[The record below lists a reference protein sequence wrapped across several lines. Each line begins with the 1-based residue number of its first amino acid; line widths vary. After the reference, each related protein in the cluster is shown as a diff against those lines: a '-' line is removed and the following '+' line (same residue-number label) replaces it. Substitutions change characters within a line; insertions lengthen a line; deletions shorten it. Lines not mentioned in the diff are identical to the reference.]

1 MTTAT
6 KPKAPAPR
14 APRPAAPAAP
24 SGPSATPTRAP
35 STGQREPRKFSV
47 SRGTTTVA
55 HKIVIYGPGGIGKT
69 ELCSL
74 MADVGIEPVFC
85 DIENSSGFLD
95 VARFDPAPETF
106 DDVRDCLHSD
116 LSSFGAVIIDSL
128 SKLEEMARDFVIR
141 TIPHEKGQSIKIR
154 SIEDYGWG
162 KGYTHLY
169 EAMMLI
175 LQDLDV
181 IARQGKHVVCVCHD
195 ATEKVPN
202 PAGEDFLQWQ
212 PRLQSPAKQGKLRE
226 RVKEWCDHLL
236 YIGWDRFVDNAG
248 KASGSGSRTIYP
260 IEMPTHWAKSRTLDE
275 AFEYHR
281 GDAELWRLLFGE

>member
-24 SGPSATPTRAP
+24 SGPSATPARAP
-35 STGQREPRKFSV
+35 SNGQREPRKFSV
-47 SRGTTTVA
+47 SRGATTVA

-95 VARFDPAPETF
+95 VARFEPAPETF
-106 DDVRDCLHSD
+106 EDVRDALHSVD
-116 LSSFGAVIIDSL
+116 SSAGAVIVDSL
-128 SKLEEMARDFVIR
+128 SKLEELARDFVIR
-141 TIPHEKGQSIKIR
+141 TVPHEKGQSIRIR

-175 LQDLDV
+175 LQDLDA
-181 IARQGKHVVCVCHD
+181 IARLGIHVVCVCHD
-195 ATEKVPN
+195 CTEKVPN
-202 PAGEDFLQWQ
+202 PGGEDFLQWQ
-212 PRLQSPAKQGKLRE
+212 PRLQSPSKQGKLRE

-236 YIGWDRFVDNAG
+236 YIGWDRFVEGG
-248 KASGSGSRTIYP
+248 KAVGSGSRTIYP
-260 IEMPTHWAKSRTLDE
+260 VELPTHWAKSRLLDE
-275 AFEYHR
+275 PIEYLR
-281 GDAELWRLLFGE
+281 GDPTLWHRLFGE

>member
-1 MTTAT
+1 MSTAT

-14 APRPAAPAAP
+14 ASRPAAPAAP
-24 SGPSATPTRAP
+24 SAAPTRAP
-35 STGQREPRKFSV
+35 QVVRETRKFSV

-55 HKIVIYGPGGIGKT
+55 HKTVIYGPGGIGKT

-74 MADVGIEPVFC
+74 LANVGIEPLFV

-106 DDVRDCLHSD
+106 DDVRDALHSEEV
-116 LSSFGAVIIDSL
+116 LQAGAVIVDSL
-128 SKLEEMARDFVIR
+128 SKLEELARDFVIR
-141 TIPHEKGQSIKIR
+141 TVPHEKGAQIRIR

-169 EAMMLI
+169 EVMMLI
-175 LQDLDV
+175 LQDLDA
-181 IARQGKHVVCVCHD
+181 IARRGVHVFCVCHD
-195 ATEKVPN
+195 CTEKVPN

-236 YIGWDRFVDNAG
+236 YIGWDRFVDDSG

-260 IEMPTHWAKSRTLDE
+260 IEMPTHWAKSRVLDE
-275 AFEYHR
+275 PIEYLR
-281 GDAELWRLLFGE
+281 GDAEVWRKLFGE